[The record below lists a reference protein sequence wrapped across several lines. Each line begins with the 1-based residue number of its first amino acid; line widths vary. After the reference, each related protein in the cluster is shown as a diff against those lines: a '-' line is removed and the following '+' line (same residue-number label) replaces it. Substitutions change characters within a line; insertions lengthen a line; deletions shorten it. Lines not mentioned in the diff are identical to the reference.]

1 MVSGRRGRKRR
12 AGVAAEE
19 LDPDRDISRPT
30 CRSLGAS
37 ALADATAASD
47 ASMDKTVLP
56 PRRRRAP
63 ALPVSP
69 SAFDDLTLHQA
80 DASQNSSANS
90 STLVAPR
97 RTRVTRPP
105 LGAEEFAGELSP
117 VGHAI
122 TADPGAME
130 ETRVAGRRVRP
141 RARPVDP
148 AEFSDLTIRVEEQV
162 AEEEEQG
169 VEQVEEQEAT
179 MANRT
184 NKSLE
189 ETRVR
194 ARRVRGAAARVTAA
208 DFTDLTLEAV
218 EEEEEQEEQGEKVVV
233 EATRVEEEATLT
245 PEQTVVADK
254 RRTRPAARAVD
265 AAEFSDL
272 TLTEE
277 VEEHGVVGEQRVVEE
292 EVEEGGDT
300 TQPRSGISS
309 GYMEALGRDTDSLTL
324 ARERLTPQR

>member
-1 MVSGRRGRKRR
+1 M
-12 AGVAAEE
+12 
-19 LDPDRDISRPT
+19 
-30 CRSLGAS
+30 
-37 ALADATAASD
+37 
-47 ASMDKTVLP
+47 
-56 PRRRRAP
+56 
-63 ALPVSP
+63 
-69 SAFDDLTLHQA
+69 
-80 DASQNSSANS
+80 
-90 STLVAPR
+90 
-97 RTRVTRPP
+97 
-105 LGAEEFAGELSP
+105 
-117 VGHAI
+117 
-122 TADPGAME
+122 
-130 ETRVAGRRVRP
+130 
-141 RARPVDP
+141 ARPVDP

-169 VEQVEEQEAT
+169 VEQVEVQEAT

-218 EEEEEQEEQGEKVVV
+218 EEQEEQEEQGEQVVV

-245 PEQTVVADK
+245 PEQTMVADK

-277 VEEHGVVGEQRVVEE
+277 VEEQRVVE

-300 TQPRSGISS
+300 TQPRC
-309 GYMEALGRDTDSLTL
+309 GYME
-324 ARERLTPQR
+324 

>member
-1 MVSGRRGRKRR
+1 M
-12 AGVAAEE
+12 
-19 LDPDRDISRPT
+19 
-30 CRSLGAS
+30 
-37 ALADATAASD
+37 
-47 ASMDKTVLP
+47 
-56 PRRRRAP
+56 
-63 ALPVSP
+63 
-69 SAFDDLTLHQA
+69 
-80 DASQNSSANS
+80 
-90 STLVAPR
+90 
-97 RTRVTRPP
+97 
-105 LGAEEFAGELSP
+105 
-117 VGHAI
+117 
-122 TADPGAME
+122 
-130 ETRVAGRRVRP
+130 
-141 RARPVDP
+141 ARPVDP

-162 AEEEEQG
+162 GEEEEQG

-218 EEEEEQEEQGEKVVV
+218 EEEEEQEEQEEQGEQVVV

-277 VEEHGVVGEQRVVEE
+277 VEEQGMAGEQRVVEE
-292 EVEEGGDT
+292 EVEE
-300 TQPRSGISS
+300 
-309 GYMEALGRDTDSLTL
+309 E
-324 ARERLTPQR
+324 